1 MSSPASS
8 SKRKRKSSP
17 RPGTG
22 RAIVTLVFAVV
33 AFCGM
38 GWDDTGDRYAVPVGI
53 ALHGDPGSDVVVLAL
68 PNVEPSAIANIET
81 RSVAVIGQQSRRPET
96 CSAETTAV
104 LSLVELPSANSA
116 LPPLP
121 IAPQTAHDML
131 DTMGIALASSST
143 GGVDL
148 VSYARRKE
156 PPGFSAVYRAVL
168 KRVAVMGLPRI
179 QDEAAIMRATVV
191 GTVSTYNPYRDGNE
205 GGAQTASGELYDP
218 AAWTAAIKTDL
229 RNQFGGVRYG
239 KFYQAA
245 FALIESGKRQ
255 LIVKINDVGPLKPGR
270 VLDLNERSMR
280 HFDPFLTRGLIE
292 DVKITLLPG
301 EDWTPGPVGSAYAID
316 FDGWQTDS
324 EMARLH
330 APLPANPYLPMGVD
344 VRAEMTPSEGG

>member
-1 MSSPASS
+1 M
-8 SKRKRKSSP
+8 
-17 RPGTG
+17 
-22 RAIVTLVFAVV
+22 LVSAVV
-33 AFCGM
+33 LLCGM
-38 GWDDTGDRYAVPVGI
+38 GWDDAEDRHAVPVSV
-53 ALHGDPGSDVVVLAL
+53 ALHGNPDSDVVVLAL

-81 RSVAVIGQQSRRPET
+81 LSADVIGLQSRYPET

-104 LSLVELPSANSA
+104 LSFVELPLANGAS
-116 LPPLP
+116 PPLP

-143 GGVDL
+143 DGVDL

-156 PPGFSAVYRAVL
+156 LPGFSAVYRAVL

-179 QDEAAIMRATVV
+179 QDEAAIIRATVV

-218 AAWTAAIKTDL
+218 SAWTAAIKADL

-239 KFYQAA
+239 KFYRAA
-245 FALIESGKRQ
+245 FALIESGNKQ

-316 FDGWQTDS
+316 FNGWQTDS

-330 APLPANPYLPMGVD
+330 ALLPANPYPPMGVD